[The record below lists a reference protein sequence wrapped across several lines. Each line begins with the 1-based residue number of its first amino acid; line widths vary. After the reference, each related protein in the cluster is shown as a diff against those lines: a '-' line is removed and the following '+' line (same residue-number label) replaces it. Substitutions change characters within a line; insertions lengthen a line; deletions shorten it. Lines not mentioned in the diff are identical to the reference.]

1 MNKYIFGTALM
12 ALCLSSCDDFLDVQ
26 PEGNTTTTTYFTN
39 DQQSIDAV
47 NGLYERTHIEQMFGR
62 ELFWEQGAANDIV
75 WGRTR
80 SYPTL
85 VTAIST

>member
-47 NGLYERTHIEQMFGR
+47 NGLYERTHIEQMSVVNSSGSKVLQTISCG
-62 ELFWEQGAANDIV
+62 EEPAAIRR
-75 WGRTR
+75 WL
-80 SYPTL
+80 P
-85 VTAIST
+85 